1 MNLTGDTR
9 KIIVSNIK
17 TVIDESNSAHVLVG
31 RKPINVN
38 MKSHRDGFVKY
49 LF

>member
-17 TVIDESNSAHVLVG
+17 TVDESNSAHVLVG
-31 RKPINVN
+31 RKPIIVN